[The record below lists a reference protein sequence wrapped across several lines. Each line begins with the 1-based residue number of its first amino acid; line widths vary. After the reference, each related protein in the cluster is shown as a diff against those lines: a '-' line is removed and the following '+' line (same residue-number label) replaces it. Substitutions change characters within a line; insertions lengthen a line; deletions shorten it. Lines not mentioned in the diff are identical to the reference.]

1 MMKIIIDDKI
11 PYINGVLEPYFEV
24 VYLSGRE
31 TTKDVISDA
40 DALITRTRTSC
51 SRENLAG
58 SKVKY
63 IATAT
68 AGYDHIDA
76 PFCAEAGI
84 KWSSAPGC
92 NAESVNQY
100 IASALFAIAQ
110 RRGVTLNGM
119 SIGIVG
125 AGQVGSRVAR
135 TCQTLGMNVLLND
148 PPRERAEGPEKFV
161 SLQDVMEQADIFTFH
176 VPLTMNG
183 ADKTHHMIDFP
194 FLQGFTKCPVLI
206 NTSRGEIFN
215 TAAVKRAR
223 STGVVTGLVID
234 CWEQEPDLDLGL
246 LHMAD
251 LGTPHIAGYSRDG
264 KARGTT
270 ASVRAVSRFFGLGID
285 DWEPSSVESPTH
297 PLIEINGLGKS
308 GEELLAEAV
317 LATYPIDADDQALR
331 DQTELFEQLRG
342 GYPVRR
348 EFSAHVVSAVNVEV
362 DILNKLARL
371 GFKVCSG

>member
-1 MMKIIIDDKI
+1 MKIIIDDKI

-24 VYLSGRE
+24 IYLSGRE
-31 TTKDVISDA
+31 TTKDAISDA

-68 AGYDHIDA
+68 IGFDHIDA
-76 PFCAEAGI
+76 KFCEEAGI
-84 KWSSAPGC
+84 KWSNAPGC

-100 IASALFAIAQ
+100 IASALFAIA
-110 RRGVTLNGM
+110 RREGASLKGM

-125 AGQVGSRVAR
+125 VGQVGSRVAR
-135 TCQTLGMNVLLND
+135 TCETLGMNVLLND
-148 PPRERAEGPEKFV
+148 PPRERAEGPSKFV
-161 SLQDVMEQADIFTFH
+161 SLQDVLERADIITFH
-176 VPLTMNG
+176 VPLNMNG
-183 ADKTHHMIDFP
+183 ADKTHHMVDSA
-194 FLQGFTKCPVLI
+194 FLQGLTSCPWLI
-206 NTSRGEIFN
+206 NTSRGEIFK

-223 STGVVTGLVID
+223 STGVVRGLVID
-234 CWEQEPDLDLGL
+234 CWEHEPDLDIGL
-246 LHMAD
+246 LQMTD
-251 LGTPHIAGYSRDG
+251 LATPHIAGYSRDG

-285 DWEPSSVESPTH
+285 DWKPSSVESPAH

-308 GEELLAEAV
+308 SEEVLAEAV
-317 LATYPIDADDQALR
+317 LATYRIDVDDRALR

-348 EFSAHVVSAVNVEV
+348 EFNAHAVSAINVEV
-362 DILNKLARL
+362 EILNKLAQL
-371 GFKVCSG
+371 GFEVSNE

>member
-1 MMKIIIDDKI
+1 MKIIIDDKI

-24 VYLSGRE
+24 IYLSGRE
-31 TTKDVISDA
+31 TTKDAISDA

-68 AGYDHIDA
+68 IGFDHIDA
-76 PFCAEAGI
+76 KFCEEAGI
-84 KWSSAPGC
+84 KWSNAPGC

-100 IASALFAIAQ
+100 IASALFAIA
-110 RRGVTLNGM
+110 RREGASLKGM

-125 AGQVGSRVAR
+125 VGQVGSRVAR
-135 TCQTLGMNVLLND
+135 TCETLGMNVLLND
-148 PPRERAEGPEKFV
+148 PPRERAEGPSKFV
-161 SLQDVMEQADIFTFH
+161 SLQDVLERADIITFH
-176 VPLTMNG
+176 VPLNMNG
-183 ADKTHHMIDFP
+183 ADKTHHMVDSA
-194 FLQGFTKCPVLI
+194 FLLGLTRCPWLI
-206 NTSRGEIFN
+206 NTSRGEIFK

-223 STGVVTGLVID
+223 STGVVSGLVID
-234 CWEQEPDLDLGL
+234 CWEHEPDLGIWLLQMTDL
-246 LHMAD
+246 A
-251 LGTPHIAGYSRDG
+251 TPHIAGYSRDG

-285 DWEPSSVESPTH
+285 DWKPSSVESPAH

-308 GEELLAEAV
+308 SEEVLAEAV
-317 LATYPIDADDQALR
+317 LATYRIDVDDRALR

-348 EFSAHVVSAVNVEV
+348 EFNAHAVSAINVEV
-362 DILNKLARL
+362 EILNKLAQL
-371 GFKVCSG
+371 GFEVSNE